1 MAARKRAKA
10 TSKTARRKAPRNPS
24 TKAASRAPKSR
35 STARFPGESV
45 AYRRARD
52 RLLQAEIGLRREVE
66 AVAAL
71 RRRLPLGGAV
81 PVDYVFEEAAVG
93 FGPPQEVTLS
103 QLFARP
109 DASLAIY
116 SFMYGPNMAAPCP
129 SCTSILD
136 ALDGEA
142 PHIAQRINFAVVA
155 KSPISRIMD
164 FAEPRGWRHLR
175 LLSSLENSYNRDYHG
190 ETADGAQMPCLNVF
204 VKRNGRIHH
213 VWASELLFGKADPGQ
228 NHRHV
233 DMIWPLWNMLDFTPE
248 GRGTSWHP
256 KLSYED

>member
-1 MAARKRAKA
+1 MAARKGAKA
-10 TSKTARRKAPRNPS
+10 KGKTVSRKAPRKTASKPAG
-24 TKAASRAPKSR
+24 KAATAL
-35 STARFPGESV
+35 STVRFPGESA

-52 RLLQAEIGLRREVE
+52 RLLVAEIGLRRDVE

-93 FGPPQEVTLS
+93 FGPPQPVKLS
-103 QLFARP
+103 ELFAIP
-109 DASLAIY
+109 EASLAIY
-116 SFMYGPNMAAPCP
+116 SFMYGPTMAEPCP
-129 SCTSILD
+129 MCTSILD

-155 KSPISRIMD
+155 KSPVSRIMD

-213 VWASELLFGKADPGQ
+213 VWASELLYAKPEAGTG
-228 NHRHV
+228 HRHV
-233 DMIWPLWNMLDFTPE
+233 DMIWPLWNMLDFTPD

-256 KLSYED
+256 KLSY